1 MPEDKNLQT
10 FDSITK
16 VVLIFALNKFQTHTA
31 IVIRALPEACLIIIK
46 IQTTIF
52 KHSPMPFSIFPIQ
65 PFIVSFK
72 FSIEVFSFNII
83 FTS

>member
-1 MPEDKNLQT
+1 MNMIKIEKTNTIFAYYKKMPEDKNLQT

-16 VVLIFALNKFQTHTA
+16 VVLIFTLNKFKTHTA

-52 KHSPMPFSIFPIQ
+52 KHSPMPFSWSVTRSIQ
-65 PFIVSFK
+65 
-72 FSIEVFSFNII
+72 
-83 FTS
+83 

>member
-1 MPEDKNLQT
+1 MPSIQKMPEDKNLQT

-16 VVLIFALNKFQTHTA
+16 VVLIFTLNKFKTHTA

-52 KHSPMPFSIFPIQ
+52 KHSPMPFSWSVTRSIQ
-65 PFIVSFK
+65 
-72 FSIEVFSFNII
+72 
-83 FTS
+83 

>member
-16 VVLIFALNKFQTHTA
+16 VVLNS
-31 IVIRALPEACLIIIK
+31 R
-46 IQTTIF
+46 
-52 KHSPMPFSIFPIQ
+52 
-65 PFIVSFK
+65 
-72 FSIEVFSFNII
+72 SIEVFSFNII